1 MHTGLKSLVYTSALK
16 KVASSAMLLSV
27 ALIPISCMSIEEIHA
42 WSSKLSA
49 SMDTIYTCR

>member
-27 ALIPISCMSIEEIHA
+27 ALIPISCMSIEEIHGA
-42 WSSKLSA
+42 VLVN
-49 SMDTIYTCR
+49 